1 MLGLCVAQTALPCT
15 PFSEMIDTAES
26 EVLSIPALPL
36 RRREQVRAAA
46 LAIFRRQN
54 PGNCDALLDLPA
66 REWKHLLHWLDI
78 SGLALYLLDRLTE
91 LDLLTALP
99 AQIHQ
104 RLAQNLRDN
113 AARTSALMQ
122 ECLAIQRG
130 FAAFDVRFALL
141 KGFSLCPHSV
151 PRLELRSQ
159 LDLDFLV
166 HAADEV
172 RAQYVLEGRGYRLH
186 GISGRSR
193 EFKTPYAGALILEN
207 LYKPSPQLTVEI
219 HLEPKESELLT
230 RSTQLSLGDV
240 SIPVLPAPELFAG
253 QALHLFKHLS
263 RDQMRCSHMLELY
276 RHLLTRNNDAAFWSH
291 VQEACAAEPRK
302 LLGLGLALEFVSQ
315 QMDPSCLPDSLR
327 SWTTDRLPLPAR
339 LWVRRYGT
347 RVATAGFPGT
357 KLYLL
362 LQDALSSPQGPF
374 DPAIR
379 SQLIPRR
386 LPPAIAIPPM
396 DEDVPQQL
404 LRGIRQAHFI
414 FLRLR
419 YHTREGI
426 RYLVERRRWRLLM
439 RSAPASNGGAVSRDL
454 KALCAGSSQTATKP

>member
-1 MLGLCVAQTALPCT
+1 MCSA
-15 PFSEMIDTAES
+15 SEMIDTADS

-36 RRREQVRAAA
+36 RRREQVRSAV
-46 LAIFRRQN
+46 LSMFRRKN
-54 PGNCDALLDLPA
+54 PGGCDALLELSPG
-66 REWKHLLHWLDI
+66 EWKHLLHWLDI
-78 SGLALYLLDRLTE
+78 SGLALYLLDQLTE
-91 LDLLTALP
+91 RNLLTVLP
-99 AQIHQ
+99 AEIRE
-104 RLAQNLRDN
+104 RLEQNLRDN
-113 AARTSALMQ
+113 AARTSALMR

-172 RAQYVLEGRGYRLH
+172 RAQYVLEERGYRLH

-193 EFKTPYAGALILEN
+193 EFKTPYAGAMVLEN
-207 LYKPSPQLTVEI
+207 LYKPCPQLTVEV
-219 HLEPKESELLT
+219 HLEPKQSELLT
-230 RSTQLSLGDV
+230 RSTQLSLGDA
-240 SIPVLPAPELFAG
+240 SIPVLQAAELFAG

-276 RHLLTRNNDAAFWSH
+276 RHVLTRSNDTAFWSQ

-302 LLGLGLALEFVSQ
+302 SLGLGLALDFVSQ
-315 QMDPSCLPDSLR
+315 QMDTGCVPDAVR

-339 LWVRRYGT
+339 LWVRRYGA

-362 LQDALSSPQGPF
+362 LQDALGGPRGPF
-374 DPAIR
+374 DPAVR

-404 LRGIRQAHFI
+404 RRGIRQVSFI
-414 FLRLR
+414 LLRLR

-439 RSAPASNGGAVSRDL
+439 RSALAGKGAARSREL
-454 KALCAGSSQTATKP
+454 EPLCAGSSRTATKP